1 MQDVDLKD
9 VYVYNKKKTALYKA
23 AQCFYKKKRTFLYL
37 TPIYLFDIC
46 FYFAAKIILFFEYC

>member
-9 VYVYNKKKTALYKA
+9 VYVYNKKRLLCIKQSNVFT
-23 AQCFYKKKRTFLYL
+23 KKNVRFLYL

-46 FYFAAKIILFFEYC
+46 FILLQK

>member
-23 AQCFYKKKRTFLYL
+23 AQYFHKKKRTFFISHTY
-37 TPIYLFDIC
+37 IFV
-46 FYFAAKIILFFEYC
+46 

>member
-23 AQCFYKKKRTFLYL
+23 VQCFYKKKTYVFYISHLY
-37 TPIYLFDIC
+37 IYLIFV
-46 FYFAAKIILFFEYC
+46 FILLQK

>member
-23 AQCFYKKKRTFLYL
+23 AQCFYTKKRTFFISH
-37 TPIYLFDIC
+37 IYIFV
-46 FYFAAKIILFFEYC
+46 FILLQK